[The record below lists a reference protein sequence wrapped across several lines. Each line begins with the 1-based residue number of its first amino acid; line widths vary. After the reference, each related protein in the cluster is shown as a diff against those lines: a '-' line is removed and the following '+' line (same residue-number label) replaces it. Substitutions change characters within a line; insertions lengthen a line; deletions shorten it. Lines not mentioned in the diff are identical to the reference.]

1 MKWKFYWR
9 DIVSKYLVML
19 EGWPSNIPMA
29 NLSEVATS
37 FPILEQLQHLW
48 NTGEMR
54 FRQLTEDEFQE
65 LDEARNRKIANGE
78 VNLPLP
84 RKIRSDK
91 GKNRTGDGKHKAQKK
106 QKIMSAAVIDSDSDA
121 SDKENAARKMV
132 EKGKGWGTS
141 SGRDSDSSS
150 DSDGNE

>member
-29 NLSEVATS
+29 NLSEITTS
-37 FPILEQLQHLW
+37 FRILEQLQRLW

-54 FRQLTEDEFQE
+54 FCQLTEVKFQE
-65 LDEARNRKIANGE
+65 LDEAHNRKIANGE

-84 RKIRSDK
+84 RKIWSNK
-91 GKNRTGDGKHKAQKK
+91 GENRTGGGKHKAQKK
-106 QKIMSAAVIDSDSDA
+106 QKIMSAVVIDSDSDV
-121 SDKENAARKMV
+121 SNKENAVRKTV
-132 EKGKGWGTS
+132 EKGKGWGTL

-150 DSDGNE
+150 DSDDNE

>member
-84 RKIRSDK
+84 
-91 GKNRTGDGKHKAQKK
+91 
-106 QKIMSAAVIDSDSDA
+106 
-121 SDKENAARKMV
+121 
-132 EKGKGWGTS
+132 
-141 SGRDSDSSS
+141 
-150 DSDGNE
+150 